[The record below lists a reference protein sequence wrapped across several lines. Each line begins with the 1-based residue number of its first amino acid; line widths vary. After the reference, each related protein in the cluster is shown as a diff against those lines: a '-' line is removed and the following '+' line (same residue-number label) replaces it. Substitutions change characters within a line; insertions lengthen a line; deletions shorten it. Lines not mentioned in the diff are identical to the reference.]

1 MNGETMYPR
10 LRDGDLYLYYRL
22 DSSYI
27 IDDVVTFQ
35 IDGRRRAAR
44 VVAMGGDVVDLG
56 EDGELIVNGNVKDE
70 EIFYITQ
77 PNLSSDLVFPY
88 TVPEDSYFVLC
99 DFRTNSVDSRT
110 YGAISRSDIDGKVI
124 SFLRIRGI

>member
-27 IDDVVTFQ
+27 IDDVVAYQ
-35 IDGRRRAAR
+35 LNGGQCVGRI
-44 VVAMGGDVVDLG
+44 VAMGGDEVNLSDK
-56 EDGELIVNGNVKDE
+56 GELIVNGNVQDE

-77 PNLSSDLVFPY
+77 QITGSEVEFPL

-99 DFRTNSVDSRT
+99 DFRTNSLDSRM
-110 YGAISRSDIDGKVI
+110 YGSVSKSDIDGKII

>member
-1 MNGETMYPR
+1 
-10 LRDGDLYLYYRL
+10 
-22 DSSYI
+22 
-27 IDDVVTFQ
+27 
-35 IDGRRRAAR
+35 
-44 VVAMGGDVVDLG
+44 MGGDVVDLG